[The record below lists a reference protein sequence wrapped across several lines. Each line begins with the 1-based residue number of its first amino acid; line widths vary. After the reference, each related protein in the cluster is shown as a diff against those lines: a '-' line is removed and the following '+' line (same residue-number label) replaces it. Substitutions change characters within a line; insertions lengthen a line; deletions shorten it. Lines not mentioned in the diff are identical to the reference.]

1 MRKTLFVFS
10 LLLASCG
17 MLVGQA
23 TPAAVAGAA
32 PAAAPALPT
41 WRERVAEAMP
51 LLGHRNMILV
61 VDSAYPLQSAPGIET
76 IETNAPQLE
85 VLHHVLSVIDHS
97 VHVRPLISMDAEL
110 PFVPELDAPGVTNY
124 RTEVADI
131 LRPYP
136 IQSMPHEML
145 LGMVD
150 KTSAH
155 YNVLILKTT
164 MAVPYTSVF
173 ITLDCR
179 YWGADAEKRMRAK
192 MAAAG
197 LVGH

>member
-1 MRKTLFVFS
+1 MRKTLIVFS
-10 LLLASCG
+10 LLLASCC
-17 MLVGQA
+17 MLGGQA
-23 TPAAVAGAA
+23 V

-41 WRERVAEAMP
+41 WREKVAEAMP

-61 VDSAYPLQSAPGIET
+61 VDSAYPLQSSTGIET
-76 IETNAPQLE
+76 IETNASQLE
-85 VLHHVLSVIDHS
+85 VLHHVLNAIEHS

-110 PFVPELDAPGVTNY
+110 PYVAEDDAPGVTAY
-124 RTEVADI
+124 RTEISDI

-136 IQSMPHEML
+136 MQSLPHEAL

-150 KTSAH
+150 RTSAH

-164 MAVPYTSVF
+164 MTVPYTSVF

-192 MAAAG
+192 MAASGRAFP
-197 LVGH
+197 

>member
-1 MRKTLFVFS
+1 MRKTLLVFP
-10 LLLASCG
+10 LLLAGCS
-17 MLVGQA
+17 MLAGQ
-23 TPAAVAGAA
+23 TA
-32 PAAAPALPT
+32 PAAAPATAPPAPT
-41 WRERVAEAMP
+41 WREKVADAMP

-85 VLHHVLSVIDHS
+85 VLRHVLAVIDHS
-97 VHVRPLISMDAEL
+97 PHVRSLISMDAEL
-110 PFVPELDAPGVTNY
+110 PFVPEEDAPGVTTY
-124 RTEVADI
+124 RMEIADI

-136 IQSMPHEML
+136 IQSVLHETL
-145 LGMVD
+145 LGTVD
-150 KTSAH
+150 RTSAH

-179 YWGADAEKRMRAK
+179 YWGADAEKRMRER
-192 MAAAG
+192 MAASG
-197 LVGH
+197 RVGP

>member
-1 MRKTLFVFS
+1 MRKTLFVFC

-17 MLVGQA
+17 IM
-23 TPAAVAGAA
+23 AAQSAPVAA
-32 PAAAPALPT
+32 PSLPT

-51 LLGHRNMILV
+51 LLGHRNMILI

-85 VLHHVLSVIDHS
+85 VLHHVLGVIDHS
-97 VHVRPLISMDAEL
+97 IHVRPLISMDAEL
-110 PFVPELDAPGVTNY
+110 PFVTEEDAPGVTKY

-136 IQSMPHEML
+136 IQSALHEGL

-150 KTSAH
+150 RTSAH

-164 MAVPYTSVF
+164 MTVPYTSVF
-173 ITLDCR
+173 ITLDCK
-179 YWGADAEKRMRAK
+179 YWGADAEKRMRER
-192 MAAAG
+192 MAVSG
-197 LVGH
+197 QVFP

>member
-1 MRKTLFVFS
+1 MRKALTVTI
-10 LLLASCG
+10 LLISAAAS
-17 MLVGQA
+17 
-23 TPAAVAGAA
+23 TVAQSA
-32 PAAAPALPT
+32 PAAAPAAPT
-41 WRERVAEAMP
+41 WREKVAEAMP

-85 VLHHVLSVIDHS
+85 VLRHVLATIDHS

-110 PFVPELDAPGVTNY
+110 PFVPEEDAPGVTTY
-124 RTEVADI
+124 RTEIADI

-136 IQSMPHEML
+136 IQSELHETL
-145 LGMVD
+145 LGTVD
-150 KTSAH
+150 RTSAH

-179 YWGADAEKRMRAK
+179 YWGSDAEKRMRAR
-192 MAAAG
+192 MAASG
-197 LVGH
+197 RVGP